1 MGRKSSHLAPRD
13 EQSAPHALQ
22 SSELFMATTQQIMGW
37 LGSLWLRRRPQL
49 VTRSGDG
56 HFAFRAFAALVFA
69 ITSLHAHSLHQSTT
83 EVEYNA
89 KTKKLEVSLTVFIN
103 DLELALVR
111 QSEREMR
118 IDKTPDA
125 EFDAQIQAYLAK
137 TFVVTDAAGK
147 AAKIE
152 WVGRKLDAGSVKS
165 DDPAVTLFFEIAL
178 PDGLAGKTLQHTVF
192 GDLFKDQTHLLH
204 LRSDVRKAELRFT
217 RDNAK
222 KKLLPAD

>member
-1 MGRKSSHLAPRD
+1 MT
-13 EQSAPHALQ
+13 
-22 SSELFMATTQQIMGW
+22 TTQQIMVW
-37 LGSLWLRRRPQL
+37 LGRLCLRRRPQL

-56 HFAFRAFAALVFA
+56 YFAFRVFAALVFS
-69 ITSLHAHSLHQSTT
+69 ITSLHAHSFHQSTA
-83 EVEYNA
+83 EAEYNPT
-89 KTKKLEVSLTVFIN
+89 TKKLEVGLTVFIN
-103 DLELALVR
+103 DLETALIR

-118 IDKTPDA
+118 IDKNPAA

-152 WVGRKLDAGSVKS
+152 WVGRELDAESVKS

-178 PDGLAGKTLQHTVF
+178 PDGLTDKTLQHTVF

-204 LRSDVRKAELRFT
+204 LRSGSHKVELRFT